1 MPWKE
6 LFQYELWRKEYK
18 KHLKPEEDVDFLG
31 TPGNFKMKETFGV
44 TLLIEGSSLKEL
56 KEYFQAH
63 IPNLEAN
70 FDHFNVKN

>member
-1 MPWKE
+1 
-6 LFQYELWRKEYK
+6 
-18 KHLKPEEDVDFLG
+18 LKPEEDVDFLG